1 MKFLQKT
8 WVAVVITAA
17 MIVAAVAIGLSKPAP
32 ATTPEPS
39 SPGTNVS
46 AVTGLDTSLST
57 SGYSIY
63 LKDSAGVLTQE
74 QRQQINLYN
83 ANWDLRYNSILVV
96 DIQSAAPSSNSL
108 ADYAYDQANSM
119 ELGQYDA
126 YLVIVPSIQDAYF
139 AAGVDYPLSDS
150 QITDFMDRYLYQ
162 DLVDGKTGQ
171 GVLALCGGLN
181 DYYVSNFGTGSADS
195 GYAYDDYG
203 ADDGSTLVGLLVM
216 LVILLVI
223 LSVIDRLRYSSY
235 RQRYYGVANPP
246 FVFRPLLFWHGPS
259 YGWYRRRWRQPPPPP
274 PRGPGGPRRPGGPGS
289 FGGGPRPGSGPRP
302 GGSSRPGSFG
312 GGPRPGSFGG
322 SAPRGGGFGSS
333 SRGGGFGGGAPRG
346 GGFSGGSRGGG
357 FGGGSRGGGF
367 GGASRGGGFGGG
379 SRGGG
384 FSGGSRGGGFGRR

>member
-8 WVAVVITAA
+8 WVAVFITAA

-39 SPGTNVS
+39 PPGTNVS

-74 QRQQINLYN
+74 QRQQICLYN

-203 ADDGSTLVGLLVM
+203 ADDGSALVGLLVM

-235 RQRYYGVANPP
+235 RQRYYGVADPP

-274 PRGPGGPRRPGGPGS
+274 PRGPGGPGGPGPRRPGGPGS
-289 FGGGPRPGSGPRP
+289 FGGGPRPGGPKPGGPRP
-302 GGSSRPGSFG
+302 GG
-312 GGPRPGSFGG
+312 FGG

-367 GGASRGGGFGGG
+367 GGG

>member
-32 ATTPEPS
+32 AATPEPAAPPS
-39 SPGTNVS
+39 FSDT
-46 AVTGLDTSLST
+46 ALDGSLST
-57 SGYSIY
+57 GQYQRY
-63 LKDSAGVLTQE
+63 LNDQPGVLTEQ
-74 QRQQINLYN
+74 QRQQLCLYN
-83 ANWDLRYNSILVV
+83 ANWDLRYSSILVV
-96 DIQSAAPSSNSL
+96 DIQSAAPTSDSL

-119 ELGQYDA
+119 ELGRYDA

-139 AAGVDYPLSDS
+139 AAGTDYPLSDS

-171 GVLALCGGLN
+171 GVLALCAGLN

-195 GYAYDDYG
+195 DYAYDNYG
-203 ADDGSTLVGLLVM
+203 ADEGSALVGLLVM

-235 RQRYYGVANPP
+235 RQRYYGVADPP

-346 GGFSGGSRGGG
+346 GGF
-357 FGGGSRGGGF
+357 GGGSRGGGF

>member
-32 ATTPEPS
+32 AATPEPS
-39 SPGTNVS
+39 APGTNVS

-57 SGYSIY
+57 GQYQRY
-63 LKDSAGVLTQE
+63 LNDQPGVLTEE
-74 QRQQINLYN
+74 QRQQLCLYN
-83 ANWDLRYNSILVV
+83 ANWDLRYSSILVV
-96 DIQSAAPSSNSL
+96 DIQSAAPSSDSL
-108 ADYAYDQANSM
+108 ADYAYDQANRM
-119 ELGQYDA
+119 ELGRYDA

-139 AAGVDYPLSDS
+139 AAGADYPLSDS

-162 DLVDGKTGQ
+162 DLVDGKTDQ
-171 GVLALCGGLN
+171 GVLALCAGLN
-181 DYYVSNFGTGSADS
+181 DYYVSNFGTGSADGDYS
-195 GYAYDDYG
+195 YDDYG
-203 ADDGSTLVGLLVM
+203 TDEGSALVGLLM
-216 LVILLVI
+216 LLVILLVI
-223 LSVIDRLRYSSY
+223 FSIIDRLRYSSY
-235 RQRYYGVANPP
+235 RQRYYGVVNPP
-246 FVFRPLLFWHGPS
+246 VLFRPLLFWHGPS
-259 YGWYRRRWRQPPPPP
+259 YGWYRRRWCQPPPPP

-367 GGASRGGGFGGG
+367 GGGAPRGGGFGG
-379 SRGGG
+379 
-384 FSGGSRGGGFGRR
+384 GGSRGGGFGRR

>member
-1 MKFLQKT
+1 MD
-8 WVAVVITAA
+8 
-17 MIVAAVAIGLSKPAP
+17 
-32 ATTPEPS
+32 TT
-39 SPGTNVS
+39 
-46 AVTGLDTSLST
+46 LST
-57 SGYSIY
+57 GQYQRY
-63 LKDSAGVLTQE
+63 LNDQPGALTEE
-74 QRQQINLYN
+74 QRQQICLYN

-96 DIQSAAPSSNSL
+96 DIQSAAPSSDSL

-203 ADDGSTLVGLLVM
+203 ADDGSALVGLLVM

-235 RQRYYGVANPP
+235 RQRYYGVADPP

-259 YGWYRRRWRQPPPPP
+259 YGWYRRRWRQPPPRLPVVP
-274 PRGPGGPRRPGGPGS
+274 ADLADLVPGGPAVPAALGAAPARQRSSPRWQFPSRQFWWWSQARRL
-289 FGGGPRPGSGPRP
+289 R
-302 GGSSRPGSFG
+302 
-312 GGPRPGSFGG
+312 
-322 SAPRGGGFGSS
+322 RGGGFGSG

-367 GGASRGGGFGGG
+367 
-379 SRGGG
+379 
-384 FSGGSRGGGFGRR
+384 SGGSRGGGFGRR

>member
-39 SPGTNVS
+39 TPGTNVS

-63 LKDSAGVLTQE
+63 LNDPTGALSQE
-74 QRQQINLYN
+74 QRQQLFLYN
-83 ANWDLRYNSILVV
+83 ANWDARYGSILFV
-96 DIQSAAPSSNSL
+96 DIL
-108 ADYAYDQANSM
+108 AQDPGEDLGDYAYDQAVDK
-119 ELGQYDA
+119 ELGPYDV
-126 YLVIVPSIQDAYF
+126 YLAIVPSSQSAHMVVGLDH
-139 AAGVDYPLSDS
+139 PLQGEDS
-150 QITDFMDRYLYQ
+150 TVSGYLTRYLYDSVVNGQ
-162 DLVDGKTGQ
+162 TGQ

-181 DYYVSNFGTGSADS
+181 DYYVSNFGTGSADNDY
-195 GYAYDDYG
+195 GYDDY
-203 ADDGSTLVGLLVM
+203 DTDEGSALVGLLVM

-274 PRGPGGPRRPGGPGS
+274 PRGPGGPGGPDPRRPGGPGS

-312 GGPRPGSFGG
+312 GGS
-322 SAPRGGGFGSS
+322 RGGGFGSS
-333 SRGGGFGGGAPRG
+333 SRGGGFGGGSRG
-346 GGFSGGSRGGG
+346 GGFGSSSRGGGFGGGSRGGG

-367 GGASRGGGFGGG
+367 GG
-379 SRGGG
+379 
-384 FSGGSRGGGFGRR
+384 GGSRGGGFGRR

>member
-17 MIVAAVAIGLSKPAP
+17 MIMAAVAIGLSKPAP
-32 ATTPEPS
+32 AVTPEPS
-39 SPGTNVS
+39 TPGTNVS

-57 SGYSIY
+57 GQYQRY
-63 LKDSAGVLTQE
+63 LNDQPGALTEE
-74 QRQQINLYN
+74 QRQQICLYN

-96 DIQSAAPSSNSL
+96 DIQSAAPSSDSL

-203 ADDGSTLVGLLVM
+203 ADDGSALVGLLVM

-235 RQRYYGVANPP
+235 RQRYYGVADPP

-322 SAPRGGGFGSS
+322 SAPRGGGFG
-333 SRGGGFGGGAPRG
+333 GGAPRG

>member
-1 MKFLQKT
+1 MASNIDLFFNTSRNKRTFPEVLAEIQEYLASKYST
-8 WVAVVITAA
+8 LITDN
-17 MIVAAVAIGLSKPAP
+17 
-32 ATTPEPS
+32 PE
-39 SPGTNVS
+39 
-46 AVTGLDTSLST
+46 
-57 SGYSIY
+57 
-63 LKDSAGVLTQE
+63 E
-74 QRQQINLYN
+74 QRQQISLYN

-203 ADDGSTLVGLLVM
+203 ADDGSALVGLLVM

-235 RQRYYGVANPP
+235 RQRYYGVADPP

-333 SRGGGFGGGAPRG
+333 SRGGGFGGG
-346 GGFSGGSRGGG
+346 
-357 FGGGSRGGGF
+357 SRGGGF

>member
-17 MIVAAVAIGLSKPAP
+17 MIMAAVAIGLSKPAP
-32 ATTPEPS
+32 AVTPEPS
-39 SPGTNVS
+39 TPGTNVS

-57 SGYSIY
+57 GQYQRY
-63 LKDSAGVLTQE
+63 LNDQPGALTEE
-74 QRQQINLYN
+74 QRQQISLYN

-96 DIQSAAPSSNSL
+96 DIQSAAPSSDSL

-195 GYAYDDYG
+195 DYAYDDYG
-203 ADDGSTLVGLLVM
+203 ADEGSALVGLLVM

-235 RQRYYGVANPP
+235 RQRYYGVADPP

-274 PRGPGGPRRPGGPGS
+274 PRGPGGPRRPGG
-289 FGGGPRPGSGPRP
+289 
-302 GGSSRPGSFG
+302 PGSFG

>member
-32 ATTPEPS
+32 AATPEPAAPPTFS
-39 SPGTNVS
+39 DT
-46 AVTGLDTSLST
+46 ALDDSLST
-57 SGYSIY
+57 GQYQRY
-63 LKDSAGVLTQE
+63 LNDQPGVLTEQ
-74 QRQQINLYN
+74 QRQQLCLYN
-83 ANWDLRYNSILVV
+83 ANWDLRYSSILVV
-96 DIQSAAPSSNSL
+96 DIQSAAPSSDSL
-108 ADYAYDQANSM
+108 ADYAYDQANNM
-119 ELGQYDA
+119 ELGRYDA

-139 AAGVDYPLSDS
+139 AAGTDYPLSDS

-171 GVLALCGGLN
+171 GVLALCAGLN

-203 ADDGSTLVGLLVM
+203 ADDGSALVGLLVM

-235 RQRYYGVANPP
+235 RQRYYGVADPP

-274 PRGPGGPRRPGGPGS
+274 PRGP
-289 FGGGPRPGSGPRP
+289 GGPRPGSGPRP

-322 SAPRGGGFGSS
+322 SAPRGGGFSGG
-333 SRGGGFGGGAPRG
+333 SRGGGFG
-346 GGFSGGSRGGG
+346 GGSRGGG

>member
-32 ATTPEPS
+32 AVTPEPS
-39 SPGTNVS
+39 TPGTNVS

-57 SGYSIY
+57 GQYQRY
-63 LKDSAGVLTQE
+63 LNDQPGALTEE
-74 QRQQINLYN
+74 QRQQICLYN

-162 DLVDGKTGQ
+162 DLVDGQTGQ
-171 GVLALCGGLN
+171 GVLALCSGLN

-203 ADDGSTLVGLLVM
+203 ADEGSALVGLLVM

-274 PRGPGGPRRPGGPGS
+274 PRGP
-289 FGGGPRPGSGPRP
+289 GGPRPGSGPRP

>member
-17 MIVAAVAIGLSKPAP
+17 MIVAAVAVGLSKPAP
-32 ATTPEPS
+32 AVTPEPS

-57 SGYSIY
+57 GQYQRY
-63 LKDSAGVLTQE
+63 LNDQPGVLTEE
-74 QRQQINLYN
+74 QRQQISLYN

-162 DLVDGKTGQ
+162 DLVDGQTGQ
-171 GVLALCGGLN
+171 GVLALCSGLN

-203 ADDGSTLVGLLVM
+203 ADDGSALVGLLVM

-235 RQRYYGVANPP
+235 RQRYYGVADPP

-333 SRGGGFGGGAPRG
+333 SRGGGFGGGP
-346 GGFSGGSRGGG
+346 
-357 FGGGSRGGGF
+357 RGGGF

>member
-32 ATTPEPS
+32 AATPEPS

-57 SGYSIY
+57 GQYQRY
-63 LKDSAGVLTQE
+63 LNDQPGVLTEE
-74 QRQQINLYN
+74 QRQQISLYN

-96 DIQSAAPSSNSL
+96 DIQSAAPSSDSL
-108 ADYAYDQANSM
+108 ADYAYDQASSM

-150 QITDFMDRYLYQ
+150 QISDFMDRYLYQ

-195 GYAYDDYG
+195 DYAYDDYG
-203 ADDGSTLVGLLVM
+203 ADEGSALVGLLVM

-274 PRGPGGPRRPGGPGS
+274 PRGPGGPGGPGPRRPGGPGS

-322 SAPRGGGFGSS
+322 GAPRGGGFGSS

-346 GGFSGGSRGGG
+346 GGFS
-357 FGGGSRGGGF
+357 GGSRGGGF

>member
-32 ATTPEPS
+32 AATPEPS

-57 SGYSIY
+57 GQYQRY
-63 LKDSAGVLTQE
+63 LNDQPGVLTEE
-74 QRQQINLYN
+74 QRQQISLYN

-162 DLVDGKTGQ
+162 DLVDGQTGQ
-171 GVLALCGGLN
+171 GVLALCSGLN

-195 GYAYDDYG
+195 DYAYDDYG
-203 ADDGSTLVGLLVM
+203 ADEGSALVGLLVM

-274 PRGPGGPRRPGGPGS
+274 PRGPGGPGGPGPRRPGG
-289 FGGGPRPGSGPRP
+289 
-302 GGSSRPGSFG
+302 PGSFG

-357 FGGGSRGGGF
+357 FGG
-367 GGASRGGGFGGG
+367 ASRGGGFGGG

>member
-32 ATTPEPS
+32 AATPEPS

-57 SGYSIY
+57 GQYQRY
-63 LKDSAGVLTQE
+63 LNDQPGVLTEE
-74 QRQQINLYN
+74 QRQQISLYN

-203 ADDGSTLVGLLVM
+203 ADDGSALVGLLVM

-223 LSVIDRLRYSSY
+223 LSVIDRLRYSSS
-235 RQRYYGVANPP
+235 RQRYYGVADPP

-333 SRGGGFGGGAPRG
+333 SRGGGFGGA
-346 GGFSGGSRGGG
+346 
-357 FGGGSRGGGF
+357 SRGGGF

>member
-32 ATTPEPS
+32 AATPEPS

-57 SGYSIY
+57 GQYQRY
-63 LKDSAGVLTQE
+63 LNDQPGVLTEE
-74 QRQQINLYN
+74 QRQQISLYN

-203 ADDGSTLVGLLVM
+203 ADDGSALVGLLVM

-223 LSVIDRLRYSSY
+223 LRVIDRLRYSSY
-235 RQRYYGVANPP
+235 RQRYYGVADPP

-333 SRGGGFGGGAPRG
+333 SRGGGFGGG
-346 GGFSGGSRGGG
+346 
-357 FGGGSRGGGF
+357 SRGGGF

>member
-32 ATTPEPS
+32 AATPEPS

-57 SGYSIY
+57 GQYQRY
-63 LKDSAGVLTQE
+63 LNDQPGVLTEE
-74 QRQQINLYN
+74 QRQQISLYN

-162 DLVDGKTGQ
+162 DLVDVKTRQ

-203 ADDGSTLVGLLVM
+203 ADDGSALVGLLVM

-235 RQRYYGVANPP
+235 RQRYYGVADPP

-333 SRGGGFGGGAPRG
+333 SRGGGFGGG
-346 GGFSGGSRGGG
+346 
-357 FGGGSRGGGF
+357 SRGGGF